1 MTKETRYT
9 LYLSR
14 DAAALSVGA
23 DAVADALRQ
32 EAARRGVD
40 LTLVR
45 TGSRGMLWLEPLVEV
60 QTPGRAHRLWPGDG
74 GGGSRSFRGR
84 VP

>member
-60 QTPGRAHRLWPGDG
+60 QTPAGASPMAR
-74 GGGSRSFRGR
+74 
-84 VP
+84 